1 MESIL
6 LLMERSVEK
15 EPDGS
20 TQGSWSGR
28 TEGNAWNDDTQHTI
42 GKPKQAHK
50 QMWETDAD
58 MGTVEETVGVR
69 QAYAKQEQKQ
79 KQTMA
84 QVKAAVSQAEEKK
97 KNWIAVEIWDLRI
110 CGCSIA
116 DTAIVLVVHY
126 LLLFCYQK
134 DSMSLQSHYFHSQY
148 GYAGSCGSGKRQ
160 P

>member
-1 MESIL
+1 MEVLLVERSVESVL
-6 LLMERSVEK
+6 LLMERSAGK
-15 EPDGS
+15 STCGS

-97 KNWIAVEIWDLRI
+97 KNGLRWKYGTADSVAEYRRYRDRAGRPLSAV
-110 CGCSIA
+110 
-116 DTAIVLVVHY
+116 VL
-126 LLLFCYQK
+126 LSEELF
-134 DSMSLQSHYFHSQY
+134 
-148 GYAGSCGSGKRQ
+148 